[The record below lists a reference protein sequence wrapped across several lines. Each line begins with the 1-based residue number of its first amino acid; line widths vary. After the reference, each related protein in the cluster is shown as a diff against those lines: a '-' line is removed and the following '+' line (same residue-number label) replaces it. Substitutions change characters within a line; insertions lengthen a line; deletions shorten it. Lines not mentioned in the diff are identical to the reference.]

1 MSNDINDSDI
11 ESALTSAPDHIES
24 PPRRSK
30 RNCTKRVLYP
40 CQIVYGPGPF
50 LKVNSKAPEVGQSSS
65 SANFISSHT
74 AKSHVPI
81 VPVLRMLS
89 SNVDNGGVDEPA
101 SLKEAMSRHDW
112 PE

>member
-1 MSNDINDSDI
+1 M
-11 ESALTSAPDHIES
+11 PDHIQS

-30 RNCTKRVLYP
+30 RNRTKRVLYP
-40 CQIVYGPGPF
+40 WQIVYGPGP
-50 LKVNSKAPEVGQSSS
+50 LPKVNSKAHEVGQSSS
-65 SANFISSHT
+65 SANFMSSHT
-74 AKSHVPI
+74 AEFHVSI

-89 SNVDNGGVDEPA
+89 SNVDNEGVDEPA